1 MCVSLTQMWRHF
13 NSFWAI
19 LLPPSRTYIL
29 LIRFSCL
36 LLLLRVFCCVQSNHN
51 FSRYSKVLICC
62 CFWFLPHMPHVS
74 YNIQPLR
81 YAATPTYHCARLL
94 PAIILCLH
102 MRPLRSPI
110 LTIPFMWP
118 RFAFVIVISIW
129 FIIFSL
135 NSTQHNIFVYSIQLR
150 RSFAVFIARIFN
162 MILQVWKMSK
172 FTVIYSRNFA
182 PLMLLL
188 FICWMTSY
196 ILFAFNLLRKYLLH
210 MVASYASKKE
220 FCFDY
225 G

>member
-1 MCVSLTQMWRHF
+1 MCTPLRYTYLCVSLTQMWRHF

-19 LLPPSRTYIL
+19 LLPPSRTFRVCFFFFFLSISRCLFVSHIL
-29 LIRFSCL
+29 LLRFCCL
-36 LLLLRVFCCVQSNHN
+36 LLLLRVFCYVQSNHN
-51 FSRYSKVLICC
+51 FSRYGKVLICC

-81 YAATPTYHCARLL
+81 YAATPTSHCARLL

-102 MRPLRSPI
+102 MRPLHSSI

-135 NSTQHNIFVYSIQLR
+135 NSTQHNIFVYSTQLR
-150 RSFAVFIARIFN
+150 RPFAVFIARIFN

-182 PLMLLL
+182 PSMR
-188 FICWMTSY
+188 F
-196 ILFAFNLLRKYLLH
+196 
-210 MVASYASKKE
+210 
-220 FCFDY
+220 
-225 G
+225 